1 MELSAANDAIRL
13 VTASA
18 GAVHAQAGWADET
31 VHPVVSQAGP
41 VSVMPGRFA
50 AVVTT
55 AATTTLVSAPGGAV
69 RRRLTALHVANR
81 HATDANAVSVEFWDG
96 AAAAVLYKR
105 TLAAGESLS
114 YAEGRWVLYDAAGVP
129 VGVGA
134 QGPPGPVKTS
144 GTPAVGSFARFTDAA
159 TIEGR
164 TPADARA
171 DLGLVIGT
179 NVQAYD
185 ADLTT
190 LATAFATAAATT
202 PASLALAEATNNG
215 AQIATLA
222 APAAM
227 AANVTVTLPD
237 ATTTLVGTDATQTL
251 SNKTLTT
258 PTVAS
263 FANAAHAHADAAG
276 GGQITDAAL
285 SAAVGIAKGGTG
297 QTTAQAAIN
306 ALTAVAAATN
316 EHVLTKDTTT
326 GNAVFKAGGAGGGGN
341 TTLLGS
347 LTSISTAVSGT
358 TAETK
363 YDRSYTFPAGSL
375 AAGDVIWIRA
385 EGGVQAA
392 ASASTAL
399 FRLRLGGLG
408 GALIGAT
415 AALSTGSASGV
426 WSRFALD
433 QMFYV
438 LSVGATGQIEAVLGT
453 VAWQRFTDNT
463 ALTSGLLAPGLV
475 AGSFS
480 SPLTVDTTA
489 AQELCVTVTHGL
501 SGLTSMVRGLQVTRL
516 RV

>member
-105 TLAAGESLS
+105 TLAAGESIS

-134 QGPPGPVKTS
+134 QGPPGPVNTS
-144 GTPAVGSFARFTDAA
+144 GTPAVGSFARFTAPA

-164 TPADARA
+164 IPADARA

-185 ADLTT
+185 A
-190 LATAFATAAATT
+190 
-202 PASLALAEATNNG
+202 
-215 AQIATLA
+215 TLA
-222 APAAM
+222 ALAAYNTNGLLTQT
-227 AANVTVTLPD
+227 AADAFAGRAIAGTVNKISVSNGDGVAGNPVITIPD
-237 ATTTLVGTDATQTL
+237 TPTLV
-251 SNKTLTT
+251 T
-258 PTVAS
+258 PTIAS
-263 FANAAHAHADAAG
+263 FVNAGHTHADAAG
-276 GGQITDAAL
+276 GAQLTDAAL
-285 SAAVGIAKGGTG
+285 SAAVGVAKGGTG

-326 GNAVFKAGGAGGGGN
+326 GNAVFKAASGGGSATRTMFVPFFEADETSGEASWVN
-341 TTLLGS
+341 MPLALTVFRGVTSNHTTRRLD
-347 LTSISTAVSGT
+347 LTSANDVRFVYAVSVGGNGGKLLLRYSTDNSAYTTMTGT
-358 TAETK
+358 TVAFVSGPGDAI
-363 YDRSYTFPAGSL
+363 YD
-375 AAGDVIWIRA
+375 
-385 EGGVQAA
+385 
-392 ASASTAL
+392 
-399 FRLRLGGLG
+399 
-408 GALIGAT
+408 
-415 AALSTGSASGV
+415 SG
-426 WSRFALD
+426 WQALD
-433 QMFYV
+433 AGAKAAVYIKPYGQDGDG
-438 LSVGATGQIEAVLGT
+438 VGDP
-453 VAWQRFTDNT
+453 RFVWLT
-463 ALTSGLLAPGLV
+463 AQ
-475 AGSFS
+475 F
-480 SPLTVDTTA
+480 
-489 AQELCVTVTHGL
+489 
-501 SGLTSMVRGLQVTRL
+501 R
-516 RV
+516 